1 MILSA
6 SIISSDFTNFGD
18 QIIETEKAGVDWLH
32 IDVMDGKFVPNI
44 TIGPFMLDHCR
55 KVSNLPLDVHLM
67 IVEPEKHIHAF
78 AEHGANRIGIHTENN
93 PNALRTIQQIR
104 ELGVKPT
111 IVLNPGTNLTAIEY
125 FLPFVDMILVMT
137 VNPGYSGQ
145 LFMPEMLPKISI
157 LKKMIKERNLN
168 TLIQVDGG
176 INHTNINLVKKA
188 GADVIVAA
196 TAIYKHS
203 DGIMAG
209 VNALRSNAS

>member
-1 MILSA
+1 MKLSA
-6 SIISSDFTNFGD
+6 SIISSDFTKFGE

-32 IDVMDGKFVPNI
+32 IDVMDGQFVPNI

-55 KVSNLPLDVHLM
+55 KVSRLPLDVHLM
-67 IVEPEKHIHAF
+67 IVEPENHIRAF
-78 AEHGANRIGIHTENN
+78 AEHGADRIGIHIENN
-93 PNALRTIQQIR
+93 PNALRTIQEIR

-111 IVLNPGTNLTAIEY
+111 IVLNPGTNISSIEY
-125 FLPFVDMILVMT
+125 FLPFVDMVLVMT

-145 LFMPEMLPKISI
+145 KFMPEMVSKIST
-157 LKKMIKERNLN
+157 LKKMITDKKIN

-176 INHTNINLVKKA
+176 INHSNIDLVTQA
-188 GADVIVAA
+188 GADIIVAA

-209 VNALRSNAS
+209 VNALRGN